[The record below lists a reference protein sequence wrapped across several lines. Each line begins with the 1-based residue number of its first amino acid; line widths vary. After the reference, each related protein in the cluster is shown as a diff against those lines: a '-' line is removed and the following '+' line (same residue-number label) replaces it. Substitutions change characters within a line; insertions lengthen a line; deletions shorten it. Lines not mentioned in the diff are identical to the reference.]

1 MRRGTHLAL
10 SDRRPGVAPQLDR
23 RPALAETVGGLTG
36 VVGEVLLPN
45 LGDGQ
50 SVPSSLLTRHVASL
64 EVQPHV
70 VLVPDHLR
78 RGLGV
83 DKAEEGGLVARPAL
97 HQVVDRV
104 NVRSVEHVEVDLV
117 SGGLPDTIGGPAEI
131 ETAGRPCDGVEGKDR
146 PLVVEAVLDRVDVP
160 HLPGPAPLHTG
171 PGVPVHFTLQAD
183 AGPAPHHD
191 LPVRRLRLDSGRH

>member
-1 MRRGTHLAL
+1 MRGTHLAL
-10 SDRRPGVAPQLDR
+10 SDWRPGVSPQLYR
-23 RPALAETVGGLTG
+23 RPALAETVGGLTA

-50 SVPSSLLTRHVASL
+50 SVPSSLLTRHIASL

-70 VLVPDHLR
+70 VLVPDHLG

-83 DKAEEGGLVARPAL
+83 DEAEEGGVVAGPAL
-97 HQVVDRV
+97 YQVMDRV
-104 NVRSVEHVEVDLV
+104 NVRSVQHVEVDLV
-117 SGGLPDTIGGPAEI
+117 SGGLPHTVPGPAEV
-131 ETAGRPCDGVEGKDR
+131 EAAGRPGDGVEGEDR
-146 PLVVEAVLDRVDVP
+146 ALVVEAVLDRVDVP
-160 HLPGPAPLHTG
+160 DLPGPAPLHTG
-171 PGVPVHFTLQAD
+171 PGVPVHFALQAD